1 MDDLLVRAHN
11 VGKIYGT
18 AEHAVIALE
27 GATFEIS
34 THSRIALVGSSGSGK
49 TTLLHLVAGLD
60 SPTSGTIQWPTLGA
74 KEQLRPKLVAMAFQG
89 HSLIPPL
96 TVVENV
102 ALPLLI
108 GGDPESEA
116 LKAAWE
122 MLERMSLADVG
133 YSLPEEISGGQ
144 SQRAGIARALVT
156 RPALLLAD
164 EPTGQQDSENAR
176 QLMNSL
182 LDYVEKIGA
191 TLVVA
196 THDKIVADFLPTR
209 WSIEHGH
216 LQME

>member
-1 MDDLLVRAHN
+1 MYDPVVRADN
-11 VGKIYGT
+11 AGKIYGT
-18 AEHAVIALE
+18 GERAVIALE

-34 THSRIALVGSSGSGK
+34 SRSRIALVGSSGSGK

-60 SPTSGTIQWPTLGA
+60 SPTSGAIQWPALGK
-74 KEQLRPKLVAMAFQG
+74 KERLRPRLVAMAFQG

-108 GGDPESEA
+108 AGNPEPEA
-116 LKAAWE
+116 LKTAWE

-144 SQRAGIARALVT
+144 SQRAGIARALVA
-156 RPALLLAD
+156 RPRLLLAD
-164 EPTGQQDSENAR
+164 EPTGQQDSEGSR
-176 QLMNSL
+176 HLMDSL
-182 LDYVEKIGA
+182 LDYVEEIGA

-196 THDKIVADFLPTR
+196 THDKVVADFLPTR
-209 WSIEHGH
+209 WLIEHGH
-216 LQME
+216 LQTG

>member
-1 MDDLLVRAHN
+1 MHDPLVRADN
-11 VGKIYGT
+11 IGKIYG
-18 AEHAVIALE
+18 AGERAVIALE
-27 GATFEIS
+27 GATFQIS
-34 THSRIALVGSSGSGK
+34 AHSCIALVGSSGSGK

-60 SPTSGTIQWPTLGA
+60 SPTNGTIQWPALGA
-74 KEQLRPKLVAMAFQG
+74 KERLRPRLVAMAFQG

-96 TVVENV
+96 TVIENV
-102 ALPLLI
+102 AFPLLI
-108 GGDPESEA
+108 AGDPEPEA

-164 EPTGQQDSENAR
+164 EPTGQQDSAGSR
-176 QLMNSL
+176 YLMDSL
-182 LDYVEKIGA
+182 LDYVEEIGT

-196 THDKIVADFLPTR
+196 THDRVVADFFPTR

-216 LQME
+216 LQTG

>member
-1 MDDLLVRAHN
+1 MDDLLVRADN

-18 AEHAVIALE
+18 GEHAVVALE
-27 GATFEIS
+27 SATFEIS
-34 THSRIALVGSSGSGK
+34 AHSRIALVGSSGSGK

-60 SPTSGTIQWPTLGA
+60 SPTSGTVQWPALGA
-74 KEQLRPKLVAMAFQG
+74 KEQLRPRLVAMAFQG

-108 GGDPESEA
+108 CGDPESKA
-116 LKAAWE
+116 LKVAWE
-122 MLERMSLADVG
+122 MLERMSLTDVG

-156 RPALLLAD
+156 RPVLLLAD
-164 EPTGQQDSENAR
+164 EPTGQQDSEGAR
-176 QLMNSL
+176 YLMDSL
-182 LDYVEKIGA
+182 LDHIEKIGA

-216 LQME
+216 LQTG

>member
-1 MDDLLVRAHN
+1 MDDQLVRADN

-18 AEHAVIALE
+18 GERTVIALE
-27 GATFEIS
+27 GATFTIS
-34 THSRIALVGSSGSGK
+34 ARSRIALVGSSGSGK

-60 SPTSGTIQWPTLGA
+60 WPTGGTIEWPALGT
-74 KEQLRPKLVAMAFQG
+74 KEHLRPRLVAMAFQG

-96 TVVENV
+96 TIVENV

-108 GGDPESEA
+108 AGDPESKA

-133 YSLPEEISGGQ
+133 YNLPEEISGGQ

-164 EPTGQQDSENAR
+164 EPTGQQDREGSWH
-176 QLMNSL
+176 LMHSL
-182 LDYVEKIGA
+182 LDYVEEIGA

-196 THDKIVADFLPTR
+196 THDRAVADLLSTR

-216 LQME
+216 LQTG

>member
-1 MDDLLVRAHN
+1 MHDPLVRADN
-11 VGKIYGT
+11 IGKIYG
-18 AEHAVIALE
+18 AGECAVIALE
-27 GATFEIS
+27 GATFQIS
-34 THSRIALVGSSGSGK
+34 AHSHIALVGSSGSGK

-60 SPTSGTIQWPTLGA
+60 SPTNGTIQWPALGA
-74 KEQLRPKLVAMAFQG
+74 KERLRPRLVAIAFQG

-102 ALPLLI
+102 ALPLI
-108 GGDPESEA
+108 IAGDPEPEA

-122 MLERMSLADVG
+122 MLERMSLADVS

-144 SQRAGIARALVT
+144 SQRASIARALVT

-164 EPTGQQDSENAR
+164 EPTGQQDSGGSR
-176 QLMNSL
+176 YLMDSL
-182 LDYVEKIGA
+182 LDYVEEIGT

-196 THDKIVADFLPTR
+196 THDSVVADFLPTR

-216 LQME
+216 LQTG